1 MLSRSRRNDALEV
14 VRHLVTVI
22 GPRQATSLAEAQ
34 AAAYVDGRLRRAGMR
49 VNADTFRAATHA
61 GLTYP
66 LLALLG
72 LTAALLTRWLPL
84 PSFLLA
90 LWGFLLTLGDA
101 LVIPLPPLSL
111 QRDSQNIVGT
121 RAGEKAPRWRV
132 VLLAPLDSYPDR
144 TGLYRFLG
152 QHRVAF
158 ISRMVVFGLLT
169 LLALLH
175 AFAPSE
181 IWWYGQ
187 VLPAVYLLLLLLPQ
201 RARLGTSPGG
211 AGALAV
217 LLAAAE
223 QLQTLQTVELWTVA
237 LGATATGSS
246 GVRDLLARYPFPP
259 TQTLFLNLEHIA
271 AGQLTYASREG
282 VVRQQ
287 TADARLVQLAELVDT
302 RDPLINAEPRP
313 YRTAPSLATLLYA
326 RNYRVLSI
334 LSHTDEPVTISDTKP
349 LANLDAQMLER
360 TTRFVVGI
368 VQQLDQAQ
376 RNGAA
381 TQRPRR

>member
-1 MLSRSRRNDALEV
+1 MLSRSRRNDTLDV

-72 LTAALLTRWLPL
+72 LSAALLTRWLPL
-84 PSFLLA
+84 PSLLLA

-101 LVIPLPPLSL
+101 LVAPLPSLAL

-121 RAGEKAPRWRV
+121 RASEKAPNCRV

-144 TGLYRFLG
+144 TGLYHFLG

-158 ISRMVVFGLLT
+158 VSRMVVFGLLT
-169 LLALLH
+169 LLVLLQ
-175 AFAPSE
+175 AVAPNE

-187 VLPAVYLLLLLLPQ
+187 ILPAVYLLLLLLP
-201 RARLGTSPGG
+201 RRVRLETSPGG

-217 LLAAAE
+217 LLSVAE

-246 GVRDLLARYPFPP
+246 GVRDLLARYPFPVA
-259 TQTLFLNLEHIA
+259 QTLFLNLEHIDS
-271 AGQLTYASREG
+271 GQLTYASREG
-282 VVRQQ
+282 VVRQHA
-287 TADARLVQLAELVDT
+287 ADAQLVRLAALIDT
-302 RDPLINAEPRP
+302 QDTLINAEPRP
-313 YRTAPSLATLLYA
+313 YRTTPSLATLFFA
-326 RNYRVLSI
+326 RGYRVLSI
-334 LSHTDEPVTISDTKP
+334 LSHTEENVSISDDRP
-349 LANLDAQMLER
+349 LANLDAHMLER
-360 TTRFVVGI
+360 ATRLVVGI
-368 VQQLDQAQ
+368 VHQLDQEQ
-376 RNGAA
+376 RDGAVA
-381 TQRPRR
+381 RHSGQ